1 MIRWNVAYYVN
12 ATITLLILVFS
23 AVSTAASID
32 GSNSRA
38 SSYRIPRL
46 RGRKFVENMVA
57 DVHLIESKGLQHSQ
71 ETQELGRH
79 HTNSQNNENEYEIRY
94 GTVLLLGASIEE
106 ADLSPAQDLGAESSH
121 GMDVEYD
128 FGRQHKLLERKR
140 LKGNNLKA
148 RKTSKSGSER
158 KQMDKQTASRRSKR
172 TTMRKKSNLDV
183 DVEYLESFL
192 LEKKKKREKRQERL
206 QTLTTK
212 SLSEMKSR
220 LVKDEEL
227 ERFLKSSED
236 QSYAYTGIP
245 TPSPIANSHEP
256 TAVDFIPTLCE
267 II

>member
-1 MIRWNVAYYVN
+1 
-12 ATITLLILVFS
+12 
-23 AVSTAASID
+23 
-32 GSNSRA
+32 
-38 SSYRIPRL
+38 
-46 RGRKFVENMVA
+46 MVA

-94 GTVLLLGASIEE
+94 GTVLLLDASTEE

-140 LKGNNLKA
+140 LKGNLKA

-158 KQMDKQTASRRSKR
+158 KQMDKQTASRTSKR

-212 SLSEMKSR
+212 SLSEMNSR

-236 QSYAYTGIP
+236 HSYAYTGIP